1 MGKRFTLYTTIFL
14 LIGIGLAP
22 VLYMFIRSLFVDGGF
37 SLRNYE
43 TLFQSDREWRLLFN
57 SLSLAGATTLITVL
71 LGVPLGTLF
80 AKTDLPLKRFF
91 TILFVIPLLV
101 PSYILAIA
109 WFYCLGRSGIVAM
122 IFNADVGILTS
133 NLLFGFAGTLFVMVS
148 ALLPV
153 VIILTITYL
162 RMVNPNLEEAAM
174 LYGPWTTVLRKIT
187 IPLITPGIALA
198 SLIVFILTLGEF
210 GVPSFLRFDV
220 YPVESFTQ
228 FSAFYNFNTATAA
241 AIPLG
246 LITLVVLIIERLFL
260 RKKTFIFR
268 TMGSEKKMLVVP
280 LGKSKPFFMVA
291 VSILVFI
298 LVIIP
303 LCILMH
309 KSVSISA
316 YTEAFIRSIGSIM
329 RSLVYA
335 SIGATCLVVFGFFLG
350 YILERKAIRL
360 SYAADS
366 IAIFLFALP
375 GAVIGIGLSGLWN
388 TPGTNFI
395 YASMCII
402 IFGYIAQYTALG
414 ERIMAATFSHVPHSM
429 EEAAQNVGAGW
440 FRRLSGILVPLAK
453 RGMVATWFIGFIF
466 CLRDIGITMMV
477 YPPAHD
483 TLPVRIFTLMANSP
497 EDVISALCVI
507 MIIITLLPLGGL
519 VLVNKYVRGSSYGY
533 VKR

>member
-1 MGKRFTLYTTIFL
+1 MAKRFTLYITIFL
-14 LIGIGLAP
+14 LVGIGLAP
-22 VLYMFIRSLFVDGGF
+22 VASMLIKSLFVDGGL
-37 SLRNYE
+37 SLQNYG
-43 TLFQSDREWRLLFN
+43 TLFQSNREWRLLFN
-57 SLSLAGATTLITVL
+57 SLALAGATTLITVL
-71 LGVPLGTLF
+71 LGVPLGTLLG
-80 AKTDLPLKRFF
+80 KTDLPLKRFF
-91 TILFVIPLLV
+91 TILFVIPLLI

-122 IFNADVGILTS
+122 IFNADVGVLTS
-133 NLLFGFAGTLFVMVS
+133 NLLFGFTGTLFVMVS
-148 ALLPV
+148 ALLPI

-174 LYGPWTTVLRKIT
+174 LYGRWTTVLRKIT

-210 GVPSFLRFDV
+210 GVPSSLHFDV

-246 LITLVVLIIERLFL
+246 IITLVVLIIERVFL

-268 TMGSEKKMLVVP
+268 TVGTGQKIITIRLGKTKPFFIAAVSLLVCFLIIVP
-280 LGKSKPFFMVA
+280 LGV
-291 VSILVFI
+291 L
-298 LVIIP
+298 L
-303 LCILMH
+303 H

-316 YTEAFIRSIGSIM
+316 YTEAFVRSIGSIM

-350 YILERKAIRL
+350 YILERKAVRL

-375 GAVIGIGLSGLWN
+375 GAVIGIGLSSLWN
-388 TPGTNFI
+388 TPETNFI
-395 YASMCII
+395 YASMGII
-402 IFGYIAQYTALG
+402 IFGYTAQYTALG
-414 ERIMAATFSHVPHSM
+414 ERIMAATFSHISHSM
-429 EEAAQNVGAGW
+429 EEAAQIVGAGW
-440 FRRLSGILVPLAK
+440 FRRLSGVLIPMAK
-453 RGMVATWFIGFIF
+453 RGIVATWLICFIF

-507 MIIITLLPLGGL
+507 MITITLLPLGGL
-519 VLVNKYVRGSSYGY
+519 GLVNKYIT
-533 VKR
+533 

>member
-1 MGKRFTLYTTIFL
+1 MAKRFTLYITIFL

-22 VLYMFIRSLFVDGGF
+22 VISMFIRSLFVDGEF
-37 SLRNYE
+37 SLKNYE
-43 TLFQSDREWRLLFN
+43 TLFRSNREWRLLFN
-57 SLSLAGATTLITVL
+57 SLTLAGTTTFITVL

-80 AKTDLPLKRFF
+80 AKTDLPLKRLF
-91 TILFVIPLLV
+91 TILFVIPLLI

-109 WFYCLGRSGIVAM
+109 WFYCLGRSGIVAGA
-122 IFNADVGILTS
+122 FDGSVGIFTS
-133 NLLFGFAGTLFVMVS
+133 NLLFSFPGALFVMVS
-148 ALLPV
+148 ALLPI
-153 VIILTITYL
+153 VIILTMTYL
-162 RMVNPNLEEAAM
+162 RMVNPNLEEVAI
-174 LYGPWTTVLRKIT
+174 LYGSWTMVLRKIT

-198 SLIVFILTLGEF
+198 ALIVFILTLGEF
-210 GVPSFLRFDV
+210 GVPSSLRFDV

-228 FSAFYNFNTATAA
+228 FSAFYDFNTATAT

-246 LITLVVLIIERLFL
+246 IITLMVLIVERLFL

-268 TMGSEKKMLVVP
+268 KMGSEKTMVIIP
-280 LGKSKPFFMVA
+280 LGKTKPFLIAF

-303 LCILMH
+303 LCILLH

-316 YTEAFIRSIGSIM
+316 YAEAFIRSVGSIM

-335 SIGATCLVVFGFFLG
+335 SVGATCLVVFGFFLG
-350 YILERKAIRL
+350 YLLARKATRL
-360 SYAADS
+360 PYAVDS

-375 GAVIGIGLSGLWN
+375 GAVIGIGLSSLWN
-388 TPGTNFI
+388 TPETNFI

-429 EEAAQNVGAGW
+429 EEAAQIVGAGW
-440 FRRLSGILVPLAK
+440 YRRLFKILVPLAK
-453 RGMVATWFIGFIF
+453 RGMVATWLICFIF

-507 MIIITLLPLGGL
+507 MIMITLLPLGGL
-519 VLVNKYVRGSSYGY
+519 GL
-533 VKR
+533 VKRYIT